1 MSKKN
6 FFKKYFKNIINFINN
21 LLEKNLN
28 KLNFK
33 NLSNLF
39 KNNKIIL
46 IFVAV
51 CVTFVSYLLIP
62 TFYKQSYI
70 LKKLETEVKNK
81 FDINLK
87 FQKNLQYNLFP
98 KPHFTITET
107 NIYDDTGEISEIDNL
122 KIFISLDNL
131 FSIKKIQI
139 RNLIIQN
146 ANFDLNKK
154 NYNFFFNLLNQNFEN
169 GSLIIKNSNIFFRSM
184 EDEVLFI
191 NKIKKLKYSY
201 NPKELKNF
209 FLAHNEV
216 FNIPYSIETFYNEDK
231 NKVLS
236 QINLNLI
243 KLKIENELSINN
255 EEKIGKSELIYNKLK
270 RIAEYKIGANYFRFN
285 IFDKIDQPRKT
296 YRGEFNFKPF
306 FASLDADLDIINL
319 NYLFDS
325 NSIIVQLLKTEI
337 FNNKNIDFNLNINA
351 DKIYNKINFKK
362 ISLKSKIQDGL
373 IDTDNTK
380 FSWKN
385 FVDFEFLE
393 SLIFVKNGE
402 LVLDGRLKIDVNNY
416 NEVYKFFLT
425 PKKYRNKIKKIDLN
439 FTYNF
444 DQNIAELKDIK
455 IDDKIDK
462 NVNKILNSLIL
473 KKNDLQNKIYFK
485 NLFNEA
491 IKSYAG

>member
-1 MSKKN
+1 M
-6 FFKKYFKNIINFINN
+6 
-21 LLEKNLN
+21 
-28 KLNFK
+28 
-33 NLSNLF
+33 
-39 KNNKIIL
+39 
-46 IFVAV
+46 
-51 CVTFVSYLLIP
+51 
-62 TFYKQSYI
+62 
-70 LKKLETEVKNK
+70 K
-81 FDINLK
+81 F
-87 FQKNLQYNLFP
+87 
-98 KPHFTITET
+98 
-107 NIYDDTGEISEIDNL
+107 
-122 KIFISLDNL
+122 
-131 FSIKKIQI
+131 
-139 RNLIIQN
+139 
-146 ANFDLNKK
+146 
-154 NYNFFFNLLNQNFEN
+154 
-169 GSLIIKNSNIFFRSM
+169 
-184 EDEVLFI
+184 
-191 NKIKKLKYSY
+191 
-201 NPKELKNF
+201 
-209 FLAHNEV
+209 
-216 FNIPYSIETFYNEDK
+216 
-231 NKVLS
+231 
-236 QINLNLI
+236 
-243 KLKIENELSINN
+243 KIENELNFKN
-255 EEKIGKSELIYNKLK
+255 GKKIGRSEFVFNKLK
-270 RIAEYKIGANYFRFN
+270 RIGLYEIEKDYFKFD
-285 IFDKIDQPRKT
+285 IFDKLDQPNKT
-296 YRGEFNFKPF
+296 YKGRFNFKPF
-306 FASLDADLDIINL
+306 YASLEGELDEINL
-319 NYLFDS
+319 NHVFGS
-325 NSIIVQLLKTEI
+325 NAIIIQFLKTEI

>member
-1 MSKKN
+1 M
-6 FFKKYFKNIINFINN
+6 
-21 LLEKNLN
+21 
-28 KLNFK
+28 
-33 NLSNLF
+33 
-39 KNNKIIL
+39 
-46 IFVAV
+46 
-51 CVTFVSYLLIP
+51 LIP

-184 EDEVLFI
+184 EEEVLFI